1 MTGNENIAHPEHP
14 MQIRDI
20 LSFST
25 HAATAN
31 RGRTL
36 LMLLAMAIAV
46 SSVVVLISLGDSAR
60 HYVIDQF
67 ATLGTNLL
75 IVLPGRSETTGG
87 PPPLLGETPR
97 DLTLEDAMALTR
109 IRTVRR
115 VSSIIAGSAPVS
127 VGHLERELLVLGS
140 TSELYEIRHLA
151 LNQGSFLPPGEPTRA
166 EAVCVIGQKGK
177 KELFGNQPAI
187 GKWLRIGDRRFRV
200 IGVLSPGVSLGE
212 DLGEVVIIP
221 VAAAQALFNRSS
233 LFRVLVESTSSEGME
248 QTRKAI
254 LDTIRVRHEGEDDI
268 TVITQDAVLTTFDR
282 IFKAL
287 TLSVAGIAAISLVVA
302 GIMIMNVMLVAVSNR
317 RAEIGLL
324 KALGASRRQIL
335 GLFLTE
341 STILSS
347 IGAGIGLLLALLGMR
362 LAAFLFPEFPL
373 HLAPWSSTIS
383 LGVALITG
391 IIFGVLPARRA
402 ADLEPA
408 FALARR

>member
-1 MTGNENIAHPEHP
+1 

-46 SSVVVLISLGDSAR
+46 CSVVVLISLGDSAR
-60 HYVIDQF
+60 RYVIDQF

-109 IRTVRR
+109 IRSVRR
-115 VSSIIAGSAPVS
+115 IAPIIAGSAPVS

-151 LNQGSFLPPGEPTRA
+151 LHQGSFLPPGEPTRA
-166 EAVCVIGQKGK
+166 EAVCVIGLKGK

-200 IGVLSPGVSLGE
+200 IGILSPGVSLGE
-212 DLGEVVIIP
+212 DLGEVIIIP
-221 VAAAQALFNRSS
+221 VAAAQALFNRAS

-248 QTRKAI
+248 QTRKGI
-254 LDTIRVRHEGEDDI
+254 LDTIKVRHEGEDDI

-287 TLSVAGIAAISLVVA
+287 TLSVACIAAISLVVA

-347 IGAGIGLLLALLGMR
+347 IGAAIGLLLALLGMR

-373 HLAPWSSTIS
+373 HLAPWSSTIA

>member
-1 MTGNENIAHPEHP
+1 MLL
-14 MQIRDI
+14 RDI
-20 LSFST
+20 LSFSI

-36 LMLLAMAIAV
+36 LMLLAMAIGV

-60 HYVIDQF
+60 GYVIDQF
-67 ATLGTNLL
+67 SALGTNLL

-109 IRTVRR
+109 ARTVRR
-115 VSSIIAGSAPVS
+115 IAPIIAGSAPVS
-127 VGHLERELLVLGS
+127 VLSLEREMLVLGS
-140 TSELYEIRHLA
+140 TSALYEVRHLT
-151 LNQGSFLPPGEPTRA
+151 LSQGSFLPPGDPTRA
-166 EAVCVIGQKGK
+166 EAVCVIGLKGK
-177 KELFGNQPAI
+177 TELFGNQPAI
-187 GKWLRIGDRRFRV
+187 GEWLRIGDRRFRV
-200 IGVLSPGVSLGE
+200 IGVLASPGVSLGE
-212 DLGEVVIIP
+212 DVGEIVIIP
-221 VAAAQALFNRSS
+221 VAAAQSLFNASS
-233 LFRVLVESTSSEGME
+233 LFRILVEAISPEAME
-248 QTRKAI
+248 QTRQTI
-254 LDTIRVRHEGEDDI
+254 LDTIRIRHEGEDDI

-324 KALGASRRQIL
+324 KALGASRAQIL
-335 GLFLTE
+335 RLFLTE
-341 STILSS
+341 STILSL
-347 IGAGIGLLLALLGMR
+347 IGAGIGLGIALLGMR

-373 HLAPWSSTIS
+373 HLTPWSSVIA
-383 LGVALITG
+383 LGLALITG
-391 IIFGVLPARRA
+391 IAFGVLPARRA